1 MTTILL
7 KLKIKSINSTKL
19 SLIDRYE
26 FLINIYSKDRKPSS
40 ISDESMGK
48 TYSLYQQRVI

>member
-1 MTTILL
+1 M